1 MRICIK
7 VVLKILFRI
16 ENLVLRARS
25 AVVGYADGGN
35 CLNPKH
41 EIRNSKRFDKLTALS
56 KVEGQ
61 YPMTQIGMIKTNR
74 ITFKPM
80 DNVWVI

>member
-1 MRICIK
+1 MIESFL
-7 VVLKILFRI
+7 VHNLFRI
-16 ENLVLRARS
+16 ENLVFWARS
-25 AVVGYADGGN
+25 VAVGYADGGN

-41 EIRNSKRFDKLTALS
+41 EIRNSK
-56 KVEGQ
+56 Q